1 LLWQGVPGYNNSI
14 MEDKRENR
22 KVLVDADACPVTN
35 IIIRTAKKYG
45 VRVILFFDTSH
56 IFDDDY
62 AEVVVTGKGRDAA
75 DFVLVNNAKQ
85 GDIVVTHDYGLAA
98 MACSKGAKAIHPN
111 GFIYTEETLDRLLFE
126 RHLSAKV
133 RRAGGRTSGPRR
145 RAQAD
150 NERFEKAFARLLME
164 H

>member
-1 LLWQGVPGYNNSI
+1 MPGNKYNYKNSKKI
-14 MEDKRENR
+14 WR
-22 KVLVDADACPVTN
+22 KGNSV
-35 IIIRTAKKYG
+35 
-45 VRVILFFDTSH
+45 FDTSH

-111 GFIYTEETLDRLLFE
+111 GFIYTEETLDGYCSNGISVPRC
-126 RHLSAKV
+126 
-133 RRAGGRTSGPRR
+133 AGQGAGLRVPADGPRPIMK
-145 RAQAD
+145 D
-150 NERFEKAFARLLME
+150 LKKLLPGF
-164 H
+164 